1 MYEAKRL
8 GKPRYRG
15 LDSVKMWE
23 GACPRWRC
31 TSLTIL
37 VWPTASG
44 ASPLP
49 HLDLIG
55 CQGLHTPFVR
65 ADAAMYKAKR
75 LGKHRVIAG

>member
-1 MYEAKRL
+1 MAVYQVNNTWTGPPL
-8 GKPRYRG
+8 
-15 LDSVKMWE
+15 
-23 GACPRWRC
+23 
-31 TSLTIL
+31 
-37 VWPTASG
+37 SG

-75 LGKHRVIAG
+75 LGKPRYRGLDSVKMWEGACSRWRCISLAMLD